1 MKVHLTAPPWTLGRR
16 EGPPLGRYHHTLD
29 FRRQGRWGRRDY
41 GTFQLQVSGRGGGGP
56 ESEVPMRV
64 SSSALVRPS
73 VTHGG
78 TLRAR
83 RRPANGRRRSPAIIR
98 TGSAQGTF
106 QRSTLP
112 PHLGPSAG
120 EKVPPYPHC
129 QWHTLDFRRHWQ
141 GRWGGGDYG
150 ALRPIGMGRVFACL
164 SELKGL
170 FFLESTFIDQ
180 INPKRQTAG
189 PHEGGL
195 TGTGPRVVRL
205 SPTLRM
211 SH

>member
-16 EGPPLGRYHHTLD
+16 EGAPPYHHTLD
-29 FRRQGRWGRRDY
+29 FRRQGRWGGGDY

-56 ESEVPMRV
+56 ESEVPMRF

-120 EKVPPYPHC
+120 EKAPPYH
-129 QWHTLDFRRHWQ
+129 HTLDFRRQ
-141 GRWGGGDYG
+141 GRCGGGD
-150 ALRPIGMGRVFACL
+150 
-164 SELKGL
+164 
-170 FFLESTFIDQ
+170 LE
-180 INPKRQTAG
+180 G
-189 PHEGGL
+189 PTMARYLGKVPWQG
-195 TGTGPRVVRL
+195 GTGHFDLAFKFKFTISCKPL
-205 SPTLRM
+205 SARG
-211 SH
+211 

>member
-1 MKVHLTAPPWTLGRR
+1 MPRSDGSFVFQYSKGQIKMPRPTLPRYLAKVPCPWWDL
-16 EGPPLGRYHHTLD
+16 EGPPYRPTLDPRPERRSPPYHHTLD
-29 FRRQGRWGRRDY
+29 FRRQGRWGGGDY

-56 ESEVPMRV
+56 ESEVPMRF

-120 EKVPPYPHC
+120 EKVPPLPPY
-129 QWHTLDFRRHWQ
+129 L
-141 GRWGGGDYG
+141 G
-150 ALRPIGMGRVFACL
+150 
-164 SELKGL
+164 
-170 FFLESTFIDQ
+170 
-180 INPKRQTAG
+180 
-189 PHEGGL
+189 
-195 TGTGPRVVRL
+195 L
-205 SPTLRM
+205 SPPR
-211 SH
+211 

>member
-1 MKVHLTAPPWTLGRR
+1 
-16 EGPPLGRYHHTLD
+16 
-29 FRRQGRWGRRDY
+29 
-41 GTFQLQVSGRGGGGP
+41 
-56 ESEVPMRV
+56 MRF

-120 EKVPPYPHC
+120 EKVPPYH
-129 QWHTLDFRRHWQ
+129 HTLDFRRE
-141 GRWGGGDYG
+141 GRWGGG
-150 ALRPIGMGRVFACL
+150 
-164 SELKGL
+164 
-170 FFLESTFIDQ
+170 
-180 INPKRQTAG
+180 
-189 PHEGGL
+189 
-195 TGTGPRVVRL
+195 
-205 SPTLRM
+205 TLRVPPWQGTLARYLGKVGRRGM
-211 SH
+211 LTRIWPLLLY

>member
-1 MKVHLTAPPWTLGRR
+1 
-16 EGPPLGRYHHTLD
+16 
-29 FRRQGRWGRRDY
+29 
-41 GTFQLQVSGRGGGGP
+41 
-56 ESEVPMRV
+56 MRF

-120 EKVPPYPHC
+120 EKVPPGPYHRASPKC
-129 QWHTLDFRRHWQ
+129 AFVLSRARDGFPGSAPSWVRLRSPLRGRFQATKGPDVALGTCVLSRTRNELNCYFLS
-141 GRWGGGDYG
+141 RWG
-150 ALRPIGMGRVFACL
+150 A
-164 SELKGL
+164 S
-170 FFLESTFIDQ
+170 
-180 INPKRQTAG
+180 
-189 PHEGGL
+189 GL
-195 TGTGPRVVRL
+195 TPAQDT
-205 SPTLRM
+205 TLKKMHNGGNTRRNRAQDELNR
-211 SH
+211 HVA